1 MRPALTG
8 VRWADW
14 LIVAAAI
21 LTALGAIW
29 RIAVRPVV
37 RAARLA
43 DAVLPTL
50 IDIGKQFHEDGG
62 HTLKDSLNRI
72 EGVQAE
78 QGGKL
83 DSLYTYAHDSRHLQ
97 AGQIAGL
104 AKFDEGITRQIT
116 TLAAHLE
123 PVPAKLDA
131 IAVAAGAADDAAV
144 EHRES
149 HPESPG
155 E

>member
-1 MRPALTG
+1 MLTG
-8 VRWADW
+8 NRWVDA
-14 LIVAAAI
+14 LIVVAAI
-21 LTALGAIW
+21 LSALGAIW

-43 DAVLPTL
+43 DVVLPSL
-50 IDIGKQFHEDGG
+50 IEIGQQFHENGG
-62 HTLKDSLNRI
+62 HSLKDSLNRI

-83 DSLYTYAHDSRHLQ
+83 DALYEYAHGTRHLQ

-104 AKFDEGITRQIT
+104 AKFDEGITRKLDA
-116 TLAAHLE
+116 LAVHMD
-123 PVPAKLDA
+123 PVPGKLDA

>member
-1 MRPALTG
+1 MLTG
-8 VRWADW
+8 NRWVDA
-14 LIVAAAI
+14 LIIAAAVV
-21 LTALGAIW
+21 TAVVAIW
-29 RIAVRPVV
+29 RKAIKPVV
-37 RAARLA
+37 RTARLA
-43 DAVLPTL
+43 DVVLPTL
-50 IDIGKQFHEDGG
+50 VEIGKQFHANDG
-62 HTLKDSLNRI
+62 HSLKDSLNRI

-83 DSLYTYAHDSRHLQ
+83 DALYEYAHGTRHLQ

-104 AKFDEGITRQIT
+104 AKFDEGITRKLDQ
-116 TLAAHLE
+116 LADHLD
-123 PVPAKLDA
+123 PVPRKLDA
-131 IAVAAGAADDAAV
+131 IANAAGAADASAV